1 MLLEF
6 GLGVLLEFSGS
17 APPPCPMRH
26 AIFLFQ
32 RRVGLILD
40 VSYLFR
46 TNPAV
51 GLHITKAK
59 SSLFGVSVGRNRIAI
74 RQEPGARSGQD
85 SIGTVAADWE
95 ARIPSSV
102 FGLF

>member
-1 MLLEF
+1 
-6 GLGVLLEFSGS
+6 
-17 APPPCPMRH
+17 MRH

-40 VSYLFR
+40 VSYLCR

-51 GLHITKAK
+51 GLHSTKAK

-74 RQEPGARSGQD
+74 RQEWAGLDWNSRSGLGGSD
-85 SIGTVAADWE
+85 SKLGVWALLTD
-95 ARIPSSV
+95 
-102 FGLF
+102 